1 MVESTNNS
9 LTTEIKQ
16 IIKDKNRVRICQK
29 DTLDVIE
36 AAAYTGIGIVKLE
49 KLSNAPGCDYVVFL
63 GSQRLFI
70 RTKLEKF
77 LESQT
82 YL

>member
-1 MVESTNNS
+1 MYTHHNKEF
-9 LTTEIKQ
+9 
-16 IIKDKNRVRICQK
+16 DVRISEK
-29 DTLDVIE
+29 PTLTVYE